1 VKHRPTDLFKSCVMA
16 KLKCIKK
23 YKSALSFFMED
34 KGYHN
39 EWETLNA
46 GEDVKEVSQLV
57 MKKKNYKIFIE

>member
-1 VKHRPTDLFKSCVMA
+1 
-16 KLKCIKK
+16 
-23 YKSALSFFMED
+23 MED

-57 MKKKNYKIFIE
+57 MKKRIIKFLLNECELFCDTGSNTKRMVM